1 MTMNN
6 RSDCREVIVL
16 AKEWA
21 MRVKDFVRMSFGN
34 PVIRKYTLH
43 K

>member
-1 MTMNN
+1 MNN
-6 RSDCREVIVL
+6 RCDCREVIVL

-21 MRVKDFVRMSFGN
+21 MRVKDFVRMNFGN
-34 PVIRKYTLH
+34 PVIWNSTLH